1 MYAVDRYIK
10 DYSLI
15 DLKSYIHEQER
26 DSLLSSSS
34 SSFSRLS
41 VSKIGIISYI
51 GLEAV
56 PDVTHTHKLL
66 HFNLEFGD
74 VLISRKSNRSLVA
87 LRYNFSR
94 GM

>member
-1 MYAVDRYIK
+1 MLEDTTMYAVDRYIK

-51 GLEAV
+51 GPEAV
-56 PDVTHTHKLL
+56 PDATHTQTLIFQFGTRRRC
-66 HFNLEFGD
+66 FNIQEK
-74 VLISRKSNRSLVA
+74 VTVHS
-87 LRYNFSR
+87 
-94 GM
+94 